1 MMCYSTEPRDEYLWK
16 AMNFYFAKYMAKNL
30 DKNVSRNY
38 GQKPLDHAKQSATDE
53 FTTASKN
60 YFKKHQK

>member
-1 MMCYSTEPRDEYLWK
+1 MKGYE
-16 AMNFYFAKYMAKNL
+16 FFFAKYMGKNL
-30 DKNVSRNY
+30 DKNVTRNY